1 MNGCITAATALS
13 TLPSL
18 LPSRTSVKTGVVSVY
33 DNLCPLPEARYE
45 PVYDLLSVYS
55 YLYHVPLTLF
65 PVRTTVQTGVITPT
79 GHSTLSYLCFFVF
92 SLQNR
97 GTNGCATTP
106 TGRSTERTA
115 VGSCRP
121 TSTPSSA
128 RTSSLPSPSWTT
140 RGSSRPTSGTTSSTP
155 VSTSSY
161 CPLPV
166 AIIAAFGLSGLCVH
180 CRLLYCLL
188 STVYCDTTGLWGF
201 CVVCL
206 LQYYLLL
213 DFVVF
218 VPTTYCLLSSVSIVD
233 FCTSY

>member
-1 MNGCITAATALS
+1 MLLHLLVIVHCHIFV
-13 TLPSL
+13 SL
-18 LPSRTSVKTGVVSVY
+18 Y
-33 DNLCPLPEARYE
+33 
-45 PVYDLLSVYS
+45 
-55 YLYHVPLTLF
+55 
-65 PVRTTVQTGVITPT
+65 
-79 GHSTLSYLCFFVF
+79 F

-106 TGRSTERTA
+106 IGRSTARTA

-140 RGSSRPTSGTTSSTP
+140 RGSLRPTNGTTSSTP

-166 AIIAAFGLSGLCVH
+166 AIVAAFGPRGLCVH

-188 STVYCDTTGLWGF
+188 STVYCDTTGLWDF

-213 DFVVF
+213 DCFF
-218 VPTTYCLLSSVSIVD
+218 FLCPLLIACLL
-233 FCTSY
+233 CP